1 MRLTVSVYKLTEKS
15 LIYYLTCAIFTH
27 KVNKPVTICTLKRDP
42 VCHVTRTRRQP
53 AIDPSS
59 GNSLTQ
65 AGKTF
70 SIIHRPSSLA
80 RGCSTLSNSLSL
92 SIHHHL
98 LYPWIKKH
106 GGRLNLIHFHIYQNS
121 LHDFSQNFPARSL
134 TCSSRRQE
142 PLAPSPDQRRLV
154 QIMHDC
160 FWCNLVQ
167 THLVVAFYRMVR
179 TQYKNTHFKHCSIC
193 VVCFIWFT
201 CV

>member
-1 MRLTVSVYKLTEKS
+1 MHPKKGPSVSRHPDTTSASDWSQLRKQPDPGWQDFFNYSPTLVLGPRL
-15 LIYYLTCAIFTH
+15 F
-27 KVNKPVTICTLKRDP
+27 
-42 VCHVTRTRRQP
+42 
-53 AIDPSS
+53 
-59 GNSLTQ
+59 NSLQ
-65 AGKTF
+65 
-70 SIIHRPSSLA
+70 L
-80 RGCSTLSNSLSL
+80 SLSL

>member
-15 LIYYLTCAIFTH
+15 SIYYLTCAIFTH

-92 SIHHHL
+92 SLYTSSLAVSMNKKTRWKAQSDPLPHL
-98 LYPWIKKH
+98 SEFTSRFFTKLSC
-106 GGRLNLIHFHIYQNS
+106 S
-121 LHDFSQNFPARSL
+121 LAHVQQ
-134 TCSSRRQE
+134 SS
-142 PLAPSPDQRRLV
+142 SG
-154 QIMHDC
+154 
-160 FWCNLVQ
+160 
-167 THLVVAFYRMVR
+167 AFG
-179 TQYKNTHFKHCSIC
+179 SES
-193 VVCFIWFT
+193 
-201 CV
+201 